1 MTRFLLRRELISTI
15 LNQGNTI
22 LHYRNYMYNLN
33 LLFFGRCSPN
43 GELYRRIPEPV
54 GDWRGQGG
62 AWPQDVVP
70 VNEQNCNSRTSGSRF
85 VHCPRSFHLFF
96 PPSTYVLLHDQF
108 CKLSSVLMKML
119 SFLPLCVIYLCT
131 YPHEIRR
138 QMSDFSFIYTEKD
151 RDPMDVLRISTRIV
165 RKKFGISESVIQI
178 EEYHPTMSECNEC
191 QDPPD

>member
-1 MTRFLLRRELISTI
+1 MHIVKDIIYVLMEGNLKRKCIFEYWNYALDDAIFIATRINFND

-22 LHYRNYMYNLN
+22 LHYRNYLYILN

-43 GELYRRIPEPV
+43 GELYWRDPEPV
-54 GDWRGQGG
+54 GGWRGQGG
-62 AWPQDVVP
+62 PWPQDVVP

-85 VHCPRSFHLFF
+85 VHCPRSFHLFS

-138 QMSDFSFIYTEKD
+138 QM
-151 RDPMDVLRISTRIV
+151 
-165 RKKFGISESVIQI
+165 
-178 EEYHPTMSECNEC
+178 
-191 QDPPD
+191 